1 MLDFLQLQEFYRK
14 YAAEAHLTFQ
24 TTVYAA
30 GVLFALLALESFIRF
45 RRHLQGIKRPLGASW
60 LWGHEREV
68 WEQSAG
74 VAYANW
80 MSLLQTDVFKIKGA
94 LRKPD
99 ILVVADPLAV
109 TYIMQK
115 RIYDY
120 PHSEVV
126 RPRIARLLGKSLG
139 WVEGESEH
147 KRMRHLVAPA
157 LSNDAIKKGVHKVFS
172 AAETLEDNLQKHI
185 NAHGGASVISV
196 CDWVNQ
202 ATIDVIGKF
211 GFDHNFEGGRSEDA
225 QKILNSWRNM
235 AIMGISERGF
245 LALMLLRRFPILNYL
260 PLKALKAQG
269 DVRMNIHSGVAK
281 EIIRRSQGGST
292 DGNDLLSRLINAHE
306 ESKISTEE
314 LMDHISM
321 FIMAGSETTSQT
333 LGYALWEL
341 AKNHVV
347 QDKLRAEITSMPSDL
362 SYEDIQS
369 ATKLPYLDA
378 VTRETLRFHP
388 AAPYMERVSLKV
400 DALPLRQPLTTSTG
414 EILNEVT
421 VEKGQTIIIP
431 IHAMSRQDSV
441 WGDGSTYR
449 PERWLEGL
457 PFADKLPSGWS
468 HLLAFSDGPRNC
480 IGFRLAIF
488 QFKVILAGL
497 IRKFEFHDTGAAIK
511 NKVTSSMQPVTIGEE
526 NISPR
531 LPVKVT
537 LV

>member
-1 MLDFLQLQEFYRK
+1 MPSTPGLGSSMKVSDMSRGWEGRAEWTREVKDAEHQDLEDHGGPRLGHLSPSSSLLMFLSRVERLSIRQSVNPFYETGSCTCPSLANTESFLSIREVVVHLGVICRLGSATVTISRNIREEDSTSFYQKYDGIRHQALITLHSLALSRVSSFNFHMLDFLQLQEFYRK
-14 YAAEAHLTFQ
+14 YTAEAHLTFQ
-24 TTVYAA
+24 TTVYVA

-120 PHSEVV
+120 
-126 RPRIARLLGKSLG
+126 RKSLG

-172 AAETLEDNLQKHI
+172 AAETLEDNLQKHM
-185 NAHGGASVISV
+185 NAHGGASVISA

-281 EIIRRSQGGST
+281 
-292 DGNDLLSRLINAHE
+292 
-306 ESKISTEE
+306 
-314 LMDHISM
+314 
-321 FIMAGSETTSQT
+321 
-333 LGYALWEL
+333 
-341 AKNHVV
+341 
-347 QDKLRAEITSMPSDL
+347 
-362 SYEDIQS
+362 
-369 ATKLPYLDA
+369 
-378 VTRETLRFHP
+378 
-388 AAPYMERVSLKV
+388 VSV
-400 DALPLRQPLTTSTG
+400 
-414 EILNEVT
+414 
-421 VEKGQTIIIP
+421 
-431 IHAMSRQDSV
+431 
-441 WGDGSTYR
+441 
-449 PERWLEGL
+449 
-457 PFADKLPSGWS
+457 
-468 HLLAFSDGPRNC
+468 
-480 IGFRLAIF
+480 FRLLEF
-488 QFKVILAGL
+488 QNKQVSF
-497 IRKFEFHDTGAAIK
+497 RK
-511 NKVTSSMQPVTIGEE
+511 
-526 NISPR
+526 
-531 LPVKVT
+531 
-537 LV
+537 